1 MMKKL
6 MSLTCTAVIC
16 LGITG
21 AVFADSNETE
31 GGVHVFTNNETRDSS
46 GKENVGGGVWEYSS
60 TTIRNNGTGS
70 YLKEC
75 KSNFYQK
82 SKRHSSTARV
92 GNAKDYDEVP
102 AKLTSRARV
111 VGKVYETAKAYW
123 SNR

>member
-21 AVFADSNETE
+21 AVFADSNGAES
-31 GGVHVFTNNETRDSS
+31 GVHVFANNEARDSS

-82 SKRHSSTARV
+82 VRDIHQLHVLVMQRIMMKFQL
-92 GNAKDYDEVP
+92 N
-102 AKLTSRARV
+102 
-111 VGKVYETAKAYW
+111 
-123 SNR
+123 